1 MAVTE
6 TRRRR
11 GLRRRSSEQ
20 EPEGLGEAVAA
31 GALTLAIMTSI
42 AFVGFAWES
51 SRERSARTFATALVE
66 KLAQDGSDAPVPRWS
81 GRGPGAP
88 RPRQP
93 RRRSMLC
100 ATLADFRFAAMVA
113 APWRRRPR
121 SAAVRATGAASRVIP
136 PLARWMLRSAFVAR
150 PAASDGPSTISTS
163 PSRPEAARG
172 TGQAWR
178 VSATG
183 SSAMA
188 TRPYL
193 RPCRPVRGFAASRC
207 RSRGDGCGCRKP
219 A

>member
-81 GRGPGAP
+81 GRGQGPTAETAKATFDALRDLGGFSV
-88 RPRQP
+88 RGDGR
-93 RRRSMLC
+93 C
-100 ATLADFRFAAMVA
+100 TLATQAAICGGTRYRCRITGDSPAGPVDA
-113 APWRRRPR
+113 ALGLCRETR
-121 SAAVRATGAASRVIP
+121 SIGWSFDYLDITVPPGSGEGNRAGVESERDGLIRYGDTPLSEALPARSR
-136 PLARWMLRSAFVAR
+136 L
-150 PAASDGPSTISTS
+150 
-163 PSRPEAARG
+163 
-172 TGQAWR
+172 
-178 VSATG
+178 
-183 SSAMA
+183 
-188 TRPYL
+188 
-193 RPCRPVRGFAASRC
+193 RGFAMPFAW
-207 RSRGDGCGCRKP
+207 
-219 A
+219 